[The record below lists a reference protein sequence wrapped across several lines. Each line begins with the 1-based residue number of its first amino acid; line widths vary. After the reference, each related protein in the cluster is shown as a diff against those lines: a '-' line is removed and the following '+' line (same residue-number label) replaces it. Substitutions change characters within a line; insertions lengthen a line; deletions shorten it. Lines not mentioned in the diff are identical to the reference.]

1 MKNQKLSP
9 QALVS
14 KSLLAMTL
22 GTLVSTPALAQE
34 MAGEMEQ
41 QAPAVTSVGDALAQG
56 DVTLGFRA
64 RSELVDVDGNDV
76 DLTSLKTRLTFSSA
90 AYEGFST
97 LIEMDDVTH
106 ITEFEGGIG
115 DPEGTEVNQAYLAYA
130 TGATTFKYGRQRILL
145 DNQRFVG
152 GVGFRQN
159 EQTYDAFSVTNTSL
173 ADTTLFLAR
182 VRNVNRIFGEDSP
195 IGDHTNDT
203 YLLNGKY
210 AGLSAGTL
218 SGYAYLIDN
227 EDAAAFSTDTYGVRF
242 AGSQSDLSYALE
254 YAMQSAAANN
264 PASYDADYVLAEG
277 SYKFG
282 AVTLAAGY
290 ELLGADGA
298 DGQFI
303 TPLATLHKFQGWSD
317 KFLGGGTGNIAGGI
331 EDVYLS
337 LGTSLGGV
345 KFALNYHQLSSDDSG
360 VSGMDKLG
368 SEAGFL
374 VAGKLAGVNLSMKYS
389 SYSADEFSVDTDK
402 LWLTAAAQF

>member
-1 MKNQKLSP
+1 MKNQKQFS
-9 QALVS
+9 QS
-14 KSLLAMTL
+14 SLRKNLLCLAVGAMA
-22 GTLVSTPALAQE
+22 VAPAFAQE
-34 MAGEMEQ
+34 MAEQ
-41 QAPAVTSVGDALAQG
+41 QAPEVTSIADALSQG

-64 RSELVDVDGNDV
+64 RSEFVDVDGSDV
-76 DLTSLKTRLTFSSA
+76 DLTSLQTRLTFTSA
-90 AYEGFST
+90 AYEGLST

-106 ITEFEGGIG
+106 ITEFEGGVS

-130 TGATTFKYGRQRILL
+130 SGATTFKYGRQRILL

-182 VRNVNRIFGEDSP
+182 VSNVNRIFGEDSP
-195 IGDHTNDT
+195 VGDHTNDT

-227 EDAAAFSTDTYGVRF
+227 EDAAAFSTDTYGARF
-242 AGSQSDLSYALE
+242 AGSQANLGYTLE

-264 PASYDADYVLAEG
+264 PASYDADYLLAEG
-277 SYKFG
+277 SYKVG
-282 AVTLAAGY
+282 GITLAAGY

-317 KFLGGGTGNIAGGI
+317 KFLGGGTGNISGGI

-337 LGTSLGGV
+337 VGTSLSGV
-345 KFALNYHQLSSDDSG
+345 KLALNYHQLSSDDSD

-389 SYSADEFSVDTDK
+389 AYTADDFSADTDK
-402 LWLTAAAQF
+402 LWLTAQAQF